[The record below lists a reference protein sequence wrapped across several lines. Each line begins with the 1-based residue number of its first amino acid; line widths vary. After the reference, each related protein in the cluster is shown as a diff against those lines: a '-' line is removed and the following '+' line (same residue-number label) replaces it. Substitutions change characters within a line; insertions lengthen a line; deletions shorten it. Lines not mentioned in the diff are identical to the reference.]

1 MAEHAFLPG
10 ARTFLLAVT
19 FAFCARAET
28 PRRPTPV
35 PSSSATA
42 APAPQPAPPSPF
54 GASNTGSTDEG
65 ARSRARTLYDQG
77 AQAYNDSR
85 YSQAAEYFLDAH
97 RAYPMPQLLFNVAKS
112 YDKLGAQSS
121 ALSYYRDYLR
131 QLANAPDASDVGIR
145 VREIETM
152 LAQRGVQQLSVITE
166 PARALVAIDGTPVGV
181 TPFTGETWPGDH
193 RLTVTLDGHKELTTI
208 ITVNAARAQDFLYT
222 LERSPAP
229 NTEPLGATKAKSRAP
244 PHVSTVTWL
253 VLGTGTLALGTT
265 LVAEMAQKNATGLTR
280 TGAFFGGV
288 GLTAS
293 LLGGLLLHLDL
304 YEPDTTPT
312 QKRRALAA
320 SLSGRF

>member
-1 MAEHAFLPG
+1 MAEHAFLRG
-10 ARTFLLAVT
+10 AMAFLLAVT
-19 FAFCARAET
+19 CAPCARAET
-28 PRRPTPV
+28 PRRPTPA
-35 PSSSATA
+35 PSGSATL

-54 GASNTGSTDEG
+54 GTSNAGSTDEG

-121 ALSYYRDYLR
+121 ALAYYRDYLR

-145 VREIETM
+145 VRELEAI
-152 LAQRGVQQLSVITE
+152 LAQRGVQQLSIITE
-166 PARALVAIDGTPVGV
+166 PARALVAIDSTPVGV
-181 TPFTGETWPGDH
+181 TPFTGDTWPGDH
-193 RLTVTLDGHKELTTI
+193 RLTLTLDGHKELTNI
-208 ITVNAARAQDFLYT
+208 ITVKATQAQDFLFT

-229 NTEPLGATKAKSRAP
+229 STEQQGATKAKSKERA
-244 PHVSTVTWL
+244 HVSAVTWL
-253 VLGTGTLALGTT
+253 VLGTGTAALGTT
-265 LVAEMAQKNATGLTR
+265 LIVEMAQKNTTGLTR

-304 YEPDTTPT
+304 YEPDATPT
-312 QKRRALAA
+312 QKRRAFAA